1 MVSRVPPEGFA
12 VLVVEDDPDHAALI
26 RAAIPG
32 APRGGDPPPR
42 IPIVGA
48 VTASFPDHFSG
59 HAELYRRYRPTY
71 PAGLYAWLAGLTRG
85 REVAWDCATGNGQAA
100 VGLAGHFRMVVA
112 TDASAEQVRH
122 ARPHP
127 AVRYLLGAAER
138 APLADAS
145 VDLVTVAQAVHWF
158 DLDAFYLEARRVARP
173 GAHLAVW
180 TYSLVRVDAA
190 VDALVDWFYT
200 DVVGSYWPP
209 ERIHVH
215 ERYERLPF
223 PFEEAQAPA
232 FDMRPR
238 WTRADLLAQLTTW
251 SSVNRYRRERG
262 EDPLALLE
270 PRLARAW
277 PRADEVRTLS
287 WPISLRVGRL

>member
-1 MVSRVPPEGFA
+1 VS
-12 VLVVEDDPDHAALI
+12 
-26 RAAIPG
+26 
-32 APRGGDPPPR
+32 
-42 IPIVGA
+42 
-48 VTASFPDHFSG
+48 ASFPDHFSG

-71 PAGLYAWLAGLTRG
+71 PPELYAWLAGLVAR
-85 REVAWDCATGNGQAA
+85 RDVAWDCATGSGQAA
-100 VGLAGHFRMVVA
+100 VGLAGHFASVVA
-112 TDASAEQVRH
+112 TDASTEQVRH
-122 ARPHP
+122 ARTHP
-127 AVRYLLGAAER
+127 AVRYVLAAAEH

-145 VDLVTVAQAVHWF
+145 VDLVAVAQAVHWF
-158 DLDAFYLEARRVARP
+158 DFRAFYREARRVTRP
-173 GAHLAVW
+173 GALLAVW
-180 TYSLVRVDAA
+180 TYSLVRADPA
-190 VDALVDWFYT
+190 VDAVVDWFYT
-200 DVVGSYWPP
+200 EVVGSYWPP

-215 ERYERLPF
+215 EHYERLPF
-223 PFEEAQAPA
+223 PFEEVEAPV

-277 PRADEVRTLS
+277 PGADEVRTLS